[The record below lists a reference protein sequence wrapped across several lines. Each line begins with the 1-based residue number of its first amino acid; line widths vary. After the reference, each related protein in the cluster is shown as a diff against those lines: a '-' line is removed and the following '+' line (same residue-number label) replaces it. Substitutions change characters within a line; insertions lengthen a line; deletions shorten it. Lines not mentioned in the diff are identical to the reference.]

1 MPTQSDFMKDLL
13 AGVECRPVLHYAAG
27 QVFETLMR
35 HVLAAVAVGLRPGG
49 VAEATVAALLMMSPR
64 LALLAA
70 SSRHPAGTR
79 AVPLAA
85 IAAAADEEDLPALGA
100 MAHDEAQRIHG
111 SGRDR
116 QELDADLEPCDEE
129 FVEPG
134 SGRTT

>member
-1 MPTQSDFMKDLL
+1 MKDLL
-13 AGVECRPVLHYAAG
+13 AGIDCRPVLHYAAG

-35 HVLAAVAVGLRPGG
+35 HVLAAVAVVLRASG
-49 VAEATVAALLMMSPR
+49 VVEATVATPLMTSPR

-70 SSRHPAGTR
+70 ACRHPAGAR

-100 MAHDEAQRIHG
+100 MAHNEAQRIHG

-116 QELDADLEPCDEE
+116 PELDADLEP
-129 FVEPG
+129 
-134 SGRTT
+134 